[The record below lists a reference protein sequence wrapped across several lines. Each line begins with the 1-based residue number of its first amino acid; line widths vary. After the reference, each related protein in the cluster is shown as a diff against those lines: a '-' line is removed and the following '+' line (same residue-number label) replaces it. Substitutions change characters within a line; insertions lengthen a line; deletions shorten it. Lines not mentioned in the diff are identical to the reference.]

1 MGLSHEYHLCTKRG
15 GGVLTFDKV
24 TAPGTTLPSSC
35 CTHRN
40 ARPVGDPGSHTGKM
54 QGLVNRAGDDDT
66 ARICRVGVRILQR
79 NEAGEEQTDS
89 GFLFFF

>member
-1 MGLSHEYHLCTKRG
+1 
-15 GGVLTFDKV
+15 
-24 TAPGTTLPSSC
+24 
-35 CTHRN
+35 
-40 ARPVGDPGSHTGKM
+40 M

-89 GFLFFF
+89 GIFFFEGGGGWLVSSKK